1 MDLRVAKTYRALS
14 EAFTRLLEERSYE
27 QITVADLCDA
37 AMIRRTTFYKHFS
50 DKDDYFAFYAKSIC
64 DEFEARARKHTQMTG
79 EARCLW
85 MFSEMLGFLLG
96 HRALVDNAMKGASC
110 SALLGAV
117 SDIMYR
123 DIVEELKQDRA
134 LAEHILR
141 RDGIVGT
148 GAGANAVGARAVGTG
163 VARAGVSSAG
173 VPGAGVPGAGQAA
186 GSVPVPDETIAAFI
200 SGGIIQMIRA
210 WWVTGCTE
218 EGAVH
223 MRAMLAAI
231 VA

>member
-1 MDLRVAKTYRALS
+1 MDLRVAKTYRALG

-64 DEFEARARKHTQMTG
+64 DEFEVRARKHTQMTG

-117 SDIMYR
+117 SEIMYR

-141 RDGIVGT
+141 RDGIA
-148 GAGANAVGARAVGTG
+148 GAGADAVDAG
-163 VARAGVSSAG
+163 VARAEVSSTGVS
-173 VPGAGVPGAGQAA
+173 GAGVPGVGQAA

-200 SGGIIQMIRA
+200 SGGIIKMIRA
-210 WWVTGCTE
+210 WWVAGCTE
-218 EGAVH
+218 EGAVR